1 MLLLPSLALMT
12 RISWSL
18 IMCWAFLDSGSKCLG
33 CLLGARH
40 DVGCWNYR
48 GEQGKWYSSFHILMV
63 EWRDIYCC
71 CSVTKLCLFATP
83 WTPACKAPLS
93 STISQKVKVKSF
105 SHVRL
110 FATPWT
116 VAHGIFQARVLEW
129 VAISLSR
136 ESSWPRDQT
145 QVSRIAGGGFTSEP
159 RGKTLWYIYLFKLW
173 FSPDIWPGMGLL
185 NYMLVLF
192 LVF

>member
-1 MLLLPSLALMT
+1 MYYIFIHSSIDGP
-12 RISWSL
+12 
-18 IMCWAFLDSGSKCLG
+18 LG
-33 CLLGARH
+33 CFHVLAIVNCAAVNSVVH
-40 DVGCWNYR
+40 
-48 GEQGKWYSSFHILMV
+48 EKWI
-63 EWRDIYCC
+63 
-71 CSVTKLCLFATP
+71 
-83 WTPACKAPLS
+83 
-93 STISQKVKVKSF
+93 VKVKSF
-105 SHVRL
+105 SCVQL

-145 QVSRIAGGGFTSEP
+145 QVSSIAGRGFTSESS
-159 RGKTLWYIYLFKLW
+159 GKSLWYIYLFKLS

-185 NYMLVLF
+185 DYLVVLF